1 LFTRDILWPAVI
13 GLVLMYLLPFV
24 TDAYTLTVLTAYA
37 MLALSLGFIWGFA
50 GILCFG
56 QAAFFGLGAYAFAIA
71 SINIGTP
78 WLPFFIAILV
88 PALFAAV
95 FGAVLFY
102 GRLSDV
108 YLAVVTLVMT
118 LILFKFMNSSAGD
131 GYKLGTA
138 RLGGYNGIPGFE
150 TLTVP
155 WDPSEY
161 LYDTSLYYFAFG
173 LLIVVYICLRLL
185 LRQPFGRALVGIR
198 ENELRAELM
207 GYDIRLLKT
216 IAFSIGAGVA
226 GLAGCLYAN
235 WAEIVT
241 PALFSLGQSA
251 EIIIW
256 VIVGGAGTLMGPVIG
271 AALLGY
277 TKFLLGQ
284 QSVVDNTFILGVI
297 LVLAVLLLP
306 NGIFPALASIVSRAM
321 AKLSPGR
328 ALGRG
333 RARRSRRLSS
343 QALAIEDASSKSAKS
358 GPDAGRHERRT
369 LPPDQGV

>member
-1 LFTRDILWPAVI
+1 MLARDVIWPLII
-13 GLVLMYLLPFV
+13 GLVMMFVLPMI

-118 LILFKFMNSSAGD
+118 LILFKFMNSSAGEA
-131 GYKLGTA
+131 YKLGTA

-150 TLTVP
+150 TLTLP

-161 LYDTSLYYFAFG
+161 LYDTSLYYFAFL
-173 LLIVVYICLRLL
+173 LLIAVYIGLRVL
-185 LRQPFGRALVGIR
+185 LRMPFGRALVGIR

-216 IAFSIGAGVA
+216 IAFSIGAAIA

-256 VIVGGAGTLMGPVIG
+256 VIVGGAGTLMGPVVG

-277 TKFLLGQ
+277 IKFLLGQ
-284 QSVVDNTFILGVI
+284 QSMIDNTFILGMI

-306 NGIFPALASIVSRAM
+306 NGVLPAVLSLLRRITSRFS
-321 AKLSPGR
+321 LG
-328 ALGRG
+328 GRG
-333 RARRSRRLSS
+333 SARARRRSS
-343 QALAIEDASSKSAKS
+343 
-358 GPDAGRHERRT
+358 GRQLQTENSQT
-369 LPPDQGV
+369 EQPDQKANHRA

>member
-1 LFTRDILWPAVI
+1 
-13 GLVLMYLLPFV
+13 
-24 TDAYTLTVLTAYA
+24 

-88 PALFAAV
+88 PALFATV

-150 TLTVP
+150 TLTLP

-161 LYDTSLYYFAFG
+161 LYDTSLYYFAFI
-173 LLIVVYICLRLL
+173 LLIVVYIFLRLL
-185 LRQPFGRALVGIR
+185 LRHSYGRALIGIR

-216 IAFSIGAGVA
+216 IAFSIGAGIA
-226 GLAGCLYAN
+226 GLAGCIYAN

-284 QSVVDNTFILGVI
+284 QSVIDNTFVLGII

-306 NGIFPALASIVSRAM
+306 SGIFPALVSIAKKTG
-321 AKLSPGR
+321 AKLS
-328 ALGRG
+328 LGRSPRN
-333 RARRSRRLSS
+333 RAVSRRRNSRNDLRKRDIGKSDTPGSDGRRNDNDPSS
-343 QALAIEDASSKSAKS
+343 FD
-358 GPDAGRHERRT
+358 RR
-369 LPPDQGV
+369 Q

>member
-1 LFTRDILWPAVI
+1 MLTRDILWPAVI
-13 GLVLMYLLPFV
+13 GLALMFSLPLV
-24 TDAYTLTVLTAYA
+24 ADAYTLTVLTAYA

-88 PALFAAV
+88 PALFATV

-150 TLTVP
+150 TLTLP

-161 LYDTSLYYFAFG
+161 LYDTSLYYFAFI
-173 LLIVVYICLRLL
+173 LLIVVYIFLRLL
-185 LRQPFGRALVGIR
+185 LRHSYGRALIGIR

-216 IAFSIGAGVA
+216 IAFSIGAGIA
-226 GLAGCLYAN
+226 GLAGCIYAN

-284 QSVVDNTFILGVI
+284 QSVIDNTFVLGII

-306 NGIFPALASIVSRAM
+306 SGIFPAIVSIAKKAG
-321 AKLSPGR
+321 AKLS
-328 ALGRG
+328 LGRSPRN
-333 RARRSRRLSS
+333 RAVSRRRNSRNDLRKRDIGKSDTPGSDGRRNDNDPSS
-343 QALAIEDASSKSAKS
+343 FD
-358 GPDAGRHERRT
+358 RR
-369 LPPDQGV
+369 Q

>member
-1 LFTRDILWPAVI
+1 MLWSAVI
-13 GLVLMYLLPFV
+13 GLVLMFLLPLV

-150 TLTVP
+150 TLTLP

-161 LYDTSLYYFAFG
+161 LYDTSLYYFAFM
-173 LLIVVYICLRLL
+173 LLIFVYICLRLL
-185 LRQPFGRALVGIR
+185 LRHPYGRALIGIR

-216 IAFSIGAGVA
+216 IAFSIGAGIA
-226 GLAGCLYAN
+226 GLAGCIYAN

-284 QSVVDNTFILGVI
+284 QSVIDNTFVLGVI

-306 NGIFPALASIVSRAM
+306 NGVFPAIVSIVKKTG
-321 AKLSPGR
+321 AKFS
-328 ALGRG
+328 LGRSPRNRAASG
-333 RARRSRRLSS
+333 RRGPRVDLRKRDMNKTDTTGSDDRRNDNDHSS
-343 QALAIEDASSKSAKS
+343 FD
-358 GPDAGRHERRT
+358 GRS
-369 LPPDQGV
+369 